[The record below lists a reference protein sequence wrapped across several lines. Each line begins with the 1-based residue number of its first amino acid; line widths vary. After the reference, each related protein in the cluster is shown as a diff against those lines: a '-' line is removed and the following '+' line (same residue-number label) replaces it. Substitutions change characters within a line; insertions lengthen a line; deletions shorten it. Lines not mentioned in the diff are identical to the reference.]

1 MKNMKIVI
9 YANVEKDW
17 KNRIRTPYGIAQF
30 RSYISRNF
38 ITSDQP
44 YTHPV
49 TKAVQRDIIVWA
61 FKDKDVWYLLGDGFV
76 SWKEKNGDHWEFW
89 IEGARL
95 YPRSV
100 PLDDL
105 SFADKIRISLN
116 VGIALSWKQY
126 RELLEEASKPLV

>member
-1 MKNMKIVI
+1 MKIVI
-9 YANVEKDW
+9 YANVDKDW
-17 KNRIRTPYGIAQF
+17 KDRIRTPYGIAQF

-44 YTHPV
+44 YTHPSLP
-49 TKAVQRDIIVWA
+49 AVAGDIIVWA
-61 FKDKDVWYLLGDGFV
+61 FREKGAWHLLGDGFV
-76 SWKEKNGDHWEFW
+76 SDKGKSEGEDWEFW

-105 SFADKIRISLN
+105 SFAHVVKKSLN
-116 VGIALSWKQY
+116 IGYDLTWRQY
-126 RELLEEASKPLV
+126 RELLEKASEPVV